1 MDFSGLMFN
10 RIRID
15 KGINT
20 RILMAIVTGF
30 PKQFSGL
37 VCPRNYKLS
46 FGTQR
51 CNEVKFSDYGAVRLE
66 CRRNPRGGLRY
77 VPAKLSCNKHVLYAG
92 RGPYQLSHE
101 DDLPQKPFWLSF
113 IKEAIWAWKALF
125 VFLVEQPGQLKY
137 IEWPGF
143 QSTLRTAMLT
153 LVLVALLIVALSSV
167 DSVLCYVLALLLRRT
182 P

>member
-1 MDFSGLMFN
+1 MKS
-10 RIRID
+10 
-15 KGINT
+15 
-20 RILMAIVTGF
+20 
-30 PKQFSGL
+30 SL
-37 VCPRNYKLS
+37 VIM
-46 FGTQR
+46 
-51 CNEVKFSDYGAVRLE
+51 GAVRLE
-66 CRRNPRGGLRY
+66 CRRNPSRGFRF
-77 VPAKLSCNKHVLYAG
+77 VPAKLSCDKHVLYAG

-125 VFLVEQPGQLKY
+125 VFLVEQPSQLKY

-167 DSVLCYVLALLLRRT
+167 DSVLCYVLALLLRRS